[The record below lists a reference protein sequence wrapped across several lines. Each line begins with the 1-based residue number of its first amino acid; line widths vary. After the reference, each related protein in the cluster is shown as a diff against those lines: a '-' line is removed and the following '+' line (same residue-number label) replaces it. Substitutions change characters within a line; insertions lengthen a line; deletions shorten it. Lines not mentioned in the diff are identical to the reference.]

1 MDEYTKQFG
10 ERVKARRK
18 AMGLTQLG
26 LALRMGFKSK
36 QAISHIE
43 AGDRNLKQSQVAALA
58 AALNVTPAYLMGWEP
73 DPSENTAR
81 RLMEYYLRL
90 SEIDKAKLLGYAE
103 GLLQKEE

>member
-1 MDEYTKQFG
+1 MTKGERIAELRNRRGLGLTDLAERVGSTKQNIYKYETG
-10 ERVKARRK
+10 TVTNIPSDMIEK
-18 AMGLTQLG
+18 
-26 LALRMGFKSK
+26 LA
-36 QAISHIE
+36 
-43 AGDRNLKQSQVAALA
+43 D
-58 AALNVTPAYLMGWEP
+58 ALNTSPAYLMGWEP